1 MAVEK
6 TNNLLIGL
14 ALALVAFFVYA
25 NSLGNGFVWDD
36 DLVILANLAL
46 NGAFSDI
53 FSSIDT
59 GRVTE
64 PTPYYRPL
72 TLLTYLI
79 EQRLHGF
86 TPFLVR
92 LVNVLLHTINTF
104 LVYRLATSLKISRSA
119 AVITGLLFAV
129 HPLQSEAVDF
139 NSSRNTMLA
148 AFFILTTYL
157 AHQRSVRDNS
167 VAWAYAGASLL
178 FAGLLSKEIALF
190 VLLMVGFV
198 EFMHIRDNASYTWR
212 TVIFRLTPYIISFAL
227 YMVLRNHAL
236 AGAGVHLEI
245 LSGLG
250 SRLLDNLYIIP
261 RYLLTVVWPV
271 SGSAKYF
278 VPDDL
283 NLLALPLAGAWLFI
297 AGVCVWL
304 LTRRRTPVTIFGF
317 VWLIAFWLPVSGIF
331 PIPSAPLA
339 DRYLYVPAI
348 GLWLIAGD
356 RFVSLFQSTRVPQRY
371 GTVAIV
377 VVVLL
382 LSIVTYRRNTVWNN
396 DISLFTRLADQH
408 PEHAFAY
415 HNLGCAYLDKVKNL
429 DLAERS
435 FEKALALQPTFP
447 RLHTQM
453 GYVRLLRGDYTGAL
467 QHYMEALQINP
478 FDAEAH
484 LNSGIA
490 LENLHR
496 YDEALFEYQR
506 FLDTPGNELPEA
518 RRTTPLKVAELTGRL
533 KAAKNGGKAR

>member
-1 MAVEK
+1 MPEDGY
-6 TNNLLIGL
+6 NLIIGL
-14 ALALVAFFVYA
+14 AVALVAFVVYA

-36 DLVILANLAL
+36 DLVILANPAL
-46 NGAFSDI
+46 KGAVSDI

-72 TLLTYLI
+72 TLLTYII

-92 LVNVLLHTINTF
+92 LVNVLLHSTNTF
-104 LVYRLATSLKISRSA
+104 LVYRLGTSLKIGRST
-119 AVITGLLFAV
+119 AVIAGLLFAV

-148 AFFILTTYL
+148 AFFSLTTYL
-157 AHQRSVRDNS
+157 AHQRSVRENS
-167 VAWAYAGASLL
+167 VAWAYAGASLF

-190 VLLMVGFV
+190 VLTMVGFI
-198 EFMHIRDNASYTWR
+198 EFIHIRDDTPYTWR
-212 TVIFRLTPYIISFAL
+212 AVIFRLTPYTISFAL

-236 AGAGVHLEI
+236 AGAGVNLEI

-250 SRLLDNLYIIP
+250 SRLLGNLYIIP
-261 RYLLTVVWPV
+261 RYLMTVVRPT

-278 VPDDL
+278 LPDDL
-283 NLLALPLAGAWLFI
+283 NLLALPLAAAWTLI
-297 AGVCVWL
+297 IGVCIWL
-304 LTRRRTPVTIFGF
+304 YMRGRTPVTTFGL
-317 VWLIAFWLPVSGIF
+317 VWLFAFWLPVSGIF

-348 GLWLIAGD
+348 GLWLIVGD
-356 RFVSLFQSTRVPQRY
+356 QFTSFFQSTRVPQLF
-371 GTVAIV
+371 GTIAMV
-377 VVVLL
+377 VVVLV
-382 LSIVTYRRNTVWNN
+382 LSVITFQRNTVWNN
-396 DISLFTRLADQH
+396 DISLFTRLADQY
-408 PEHAFAY
+408 PERAFAY
-415 HNLGCAYLDKVKNL
+415 HNLGCAYLDKIKNI

-435 FEKALALQPTFP
+435 FEKALALEPTFP

-453 GYVRLLRGDYTGAL
+453 GYVKLQRGDYEGAL
-467 QHYMEALQINP
+467 RQYAEALKINP

-484 LNSGIA
+484 LNSGLA
-490 LENLHR
+490 LEKIQR

-506 FLDTPGNELPEA
+506 FLDTPGNELPDA
-518 RRTTPLKVAELTGRL
+518 RCTTQVKITELSRMLDVIGRD
-533 KAAKNGGKAR
+533 GGKN

>member
-1 MAVEK
+1 MVSEK
-6 TNNLLIGL
+6 KQDWAIGL
-14 ALALVAFFVYA
+14 TVAMVAFLVYA

-36 DLVILANLAL
+36 DLVILANPAL
-46 NGAFSDI
+46 KGAFSDI
-53 FSSIDT
+53 LSSIDT

-64 PTPYYRPL
+64 PTPYFRPL
-72 TLLTYLI
+72 TLLTYLL

-86 TPFLVR
+86 TPYLVR
-92 LVNVLLHTINTF
+92 IVNVLLHTINTF
-104 LVYRLATSLKISRSA
+104 LVYRLGTSLKISRSA

-129 HPLQSEAVDF
+129 HPLQCEAVDF

-190 VLLMVGFV
+190 VLLMVGFI
-198 EFMHIRDNASYTWR
+198 EFRHIRDDAVYTWR
-212 TVIFRLTPYIISFAL
+212 AVIFRLTPYTISFAL

-250 SRLLDNLYIIP
+250 TRLLDNLYIIP

-278 VPDDL
+278 LPDDL
-283 NLLALPLAGAWLFI
+283 NLLALPLAAAWSLI
-297 AGVCVWL
+297 IGMSLWL
-304 LTRRRTPVTIFGF
+304 LTKGRTPATIFGF
-317 VWLIAFWLPVSGIF
+317 VWLFAFWLPVSGIF

-348 GLWLIAGD
+348 GLWLIVGD
-356 RFVSLFQSTRVPQRY
+356 QFVSLFQSTRLPQRY
-371 GTVAIV
+371 GTVAMV

-396 DISLFTRLADQH
+396 DISLFTRLAEQY
-408 PEHAFAY
+408 PEHALAH

-447 RLHTQM
+447 RLQTQI
-453 GYVRLLRGDYTGAL
+453 GYVRLQRGDNEGAL
-467 QHYMEALQINP
+467 RHYEESLRINP

-490 LENLHR
+490 LENLQR

-518 RRTTPLKVAELTGRL
+518 RRTTPPKIAELTRRL
-533 KAAKNGGKAR
+533 KAAGNGWKAR

>member
-1 MAVEK
+1 MVSEK
-6 TNNLLIGL
+6 KLDLAIGL
-14 ALALVAFFVYA
+14 TVAMVAFFVYA
-25 NSLGNGFVWDD
+25 NSFGNGFVWDD
-36 DLVILANLAL
+36 DLVILANPAL
-46 NGAFSDI
+46 NGSLSDI

-72 TLLTYLI
+72 TLLTYLF

-92 LVNVLLHTINTF
+92 IVNVLLHVTNTF
-104 LVYRLATSLKISRSA
+104 LVYRLSTSLKISRSA
-119 AVITGLLFAV
+119 AVISGLLFAV

-157 AHQRSVRDNS
+157 SHQRSVRDNS

-190 VLLMVGFV
+190 VLLMVGFI
-198 EFMHIRDNASYTWR
+198 EFRHYRDDASCTWR
-212 TVIFRLTPYIISFAL
+212 AAIFRLTPYAIIFAL

-236 AGAGVHLEI
+236 AGAGVHLDI
-245 LSGLG
+245 LTGLG
-250 SRLLDNLYIIP
+250 ARLLDNIYIIP

-278 VPDDL
+278 LPDDL
-283 NLLALPLAGAWLFI
+283 NLLALPLAAAWSLI
-297 AGVCVWL
+297 IGMCLWL
-304 LTRRRTPVTIFGF
+304 LTKGRTPATIFGF
-317 VWLIAFWLPVSGIF
+317 AWLIAFWLPVSGIF

-348 GLWLIAGD
+348 GLWLIASD
-356 RFVSLFQSTRVPQRY
+356 QFVSLFQSTRLPQRY
-371 GTVAIV
+371 GTVAMV
-377 VVVLL
+377 VVVML

-396 DISLFTRLADQH
+396 DISLFTRLAEQH
-408 PEHAFAY
+408 PERAFAY
-415 HNLGCAYLDKVKNL
+415 HNLGCAYLDKVKNF

-447 RLHTQM
+447 RLQTQM
-453 GYVRLLRGDYTGAL
+453 GYVRLLRGDYKGAL
-467 QHYMEALQINP
+467 QHYMGALQINP

-484 LNSGIA
+484 LNSGSA
-490 LENLHR
+490 LENLKR

-506 FLDTPGNELPEA
+506 FLDTPGYELPEA
-518 RRTTPLKVAELTGRL
+518 RRTTHLKIAELTRKL
-533 KAAKNGGKAR
+533 KAVDNGGKAR

>member
-1 MAVEK
+1 MISEKKEDLAIGFAVA
-6 TNNLLIGL
+6 T
-14 ALALVAFFVYA
+14 VAFLVYA

-36 DLVILANLAL
+36 DLVILANPAL

-72 TLLTYLI
+72 TLLTYFI

-92 LVNVLLHTINTF
+92 IVNVLLHTINTF
-104 LVYRLATSLKISRSA
+104 LVYRLAASLTISKSA
-119 AVITGLLFAV
+119 AVIAGLLFAV

-148 AFFILTTYL
+148 AFFVLTTYL

-190 VLLMVGFV
+190 VLLMIGFI
-198 EFMHIRDNASYTWR
+198 EFMHARGDASFTWR
-212 TVIFRLTPYIISFAL
+212 AFIFRLIPYTISFAL
-227 YMVLRNHAL
+227 YMALRNHAL

-245 LSGLG
+245 LPGLG
-250 SRLLDNLYIIP
+250 TRLLDNLYIIP
-261 RYLLTVVWPV
+261 RYLLTIIWPV

-283 NLLALPLAGAWLFI
+283 NLLALPLVTAWSLII
-297 AGVCVWL
+297 AACVWL
-304 LTRRRTPVTIFGF
+304 FTRGLSPATIFGF
-317 VWLIAFWLPVSGIF
+317 VWLFAFWLPVSGIF

-339 DRYLYVPAI
+339 DRYLYVPVI

-356 RFVSLFQSTRVPQRY
+356 QFVSLFQSTRLPQRY
-371 GTVAIV
+371 GTVTMVA
-377 VVVLL
+377 VVLL
-382 LSIVTYRRNTVWNN
+382 LSFVTFRRNMVWNN

-408 PEHAFAY
+408 PERAFAY

-447 RLHTQM
+447 RLHTQI
-453 GYVRLLRGDYTGAL
+453 GYVRLLRGDYAGAL
-467 QHYMEALQINP
+467 QHYTEALQINP

-484 LNSGIA
+484 LNSGMA
-490 LENLHR
+490 LENLQR

-506 FLDTPGNELPEA
+506 FLETPGNELPEA
-518 RRTTPLKVAELTGRL
+518 RRTTPQKIAELSRL
-533 KAAKNGGKAR
+533 RDEVIVK